1 MKVSLFIIG
10 TVVIVVGVLIIGAES
25 FLFEWFFP
33 IAEQYISR
41 DHHITRV
48 GQQHLHNAIYFVGIL
63 CLLVGGFC
71 YGWTQSRF
79 RSAIKQA
86 MLTDPACNSSSTIFK
101 PANVLILSSA
111 IGVILSILYWG
122 LKDYFFLDSLYQ
134 EDSFFETIT
143 AVNFLFAAFLMS
155 MAALSK
161 WKSTDTYIPISYL
174 LITLVFFFIGMEE
187 ISWGQRIFG
196 WETPLFLEEINIQ
209 DETNLHNIL
218 SRPQNVAIRGFLA
231 ILFFLILLVGW
242 FLTHRFWPKVYNYVF
257 PHPSLVVLAF
267 LIVVVGLRG
276 TTGELL
282 EELTSFFALFYS
294 IRVWA
299 CFRY

>member
-10 TVVIVVGVLIIGAES
+10 TLLIVAGVLIIGAES

-48 GQQHLHNAIYFVGIL
+48 GQQNLHNAIYFFGIL
-63 CLLVGGFC
+63 CLLFGVFS
-71 YGWTQSRF
+71 YRWSQSHFRF
-79 RSAIKQA
+79 AVKQA
-86 MLTDPACNSSSTIFK
+86 VLTDSACKSSSTIVK
-101 PANVLILSSA
+101 PIKILILSLT
-111 IGVILSILYWG
+111 IGLTLLILYW
-122 LKDYFFLDSLYQ
+122 LRENYQFLASLYE

-143 AVNFLFAAFLMS
+143 AINFLLAASLMG
-155 MAALSK
+155 MAAVSQ
-161 WKSTDTYIPISYL
+161 WKEGNTDLFISYL
-174 LITLVFFFIGMEE
+174 IITLVSFLFGMEE

-196 WETPLFLEEINIQ
+196 WETPLFLEEINTQ

-218 SRPQNVAIRGFLA
+218 SHSQNAAIRGFLA
-231 ILFFLILLVGW
+231 ILFFLSLVVGW
-242 FLTHRFWPKVYNYVF
+242 FLTRRFWPKVYNYVF
-257 PHPSLVVLAF
+257 PHPSLMVLAF

-276 TTGELL
+276 TGELL

-294 IRVWA
+294 IRVWT
-299 CFRY
+299 CFR